1 MGKKGQ
7 TSLIFIILIP
17 VFMIIAALAVDT
29 GVAMY
34 YEKKQKDVAEEVIT
48 TLLKSDLT
56 EDEYYKRAKY
66 IFEENKID
74 TEYLS
79 INSLGDKITLYNS
92 DVHYSF
98 LGTLFKNIS
107 HQSVVEA
114 EGYKDSNGNIVVT
127 FPKDDKNDNQ

>member
-17 VFMIIAALAVDT
+17 VFMIIAALVIDT

-34 YEKKQKDVAEEVIT
+34 YEKKQKNVAEEVIT
-48 TLLKSDLT
+48 NLLESDLT
-56 EDEYYKRAKY
+56 EEEYYNRAKN
-66 IFEENKID
+66 IFEKNDID
-74 TEYLS
+74 TEFLS
-79 INSLGDKITLYNS
+79 IDTIGGRITLYNS

-98 LGTLFKNIS
+98 LGTLFKSIN

-114 EGYKDSNGNIVVT
+114 EGYKDSSGKIIIT
-127 FPKDDKNDNQ
+127 FPKDDKNGH